1 MSYGIEYVMMR
12 TTIRPMVI
20 LKFSK
25 RYLRPV
31 PYRQA
36 ASRALMMKIKKMIVN
51 NQMNKIMNK
60 FKLTKIRI
68 NQIIAIH
75 SKIRMNQCQQK
86 NQIKRKTN

>member
-12 TTIRPMVI
+12 TTIRPM
-20 LKFSK
+20 LK
-25 RYLRPV
+25 
-31 PYRQA
+31 
-36 ASRALMMKIKKMIVN
+36 MMKIKKMIVN
-51 NQMNKIMNK
+51 NQMNKIMNE

-86 NQIKRKTN
+86 NQIKRKTK